1 MSGTRQRPAL
11 WTPLRHRRF
20 AAYAVAL
27 VISSAGTY
35 AATVA
40 LSFGVLEASG
50 PASLALILLSREVP
64 LVLLVLVG
72 GVIADRASRRTVLC
86 AAAAVQAISQ
96 LAAATALALDPT
108 NLGVL
113 MVCAAVNGGAAAFS
127 RPATVGLVPELVHAA
142 ELQPANAVLG
152 VAPRVIGIAGAAL
165 GAALVGAVGAPWALV
180 FDSATFLAAAVLFL
194 SLGRTSRPP
203 ATGRAHPVRDFA
215 EGWAVVRRQV
225 WIWGM
230 ILSFGMFQL
239 AYFPALSVLGPEIAR
254 LSYGG
259 ASAWAILLSAGL
271 LGGLAGLGIAS
282 SIRPRRPLLTV
293 CLVGI
298 PNILEIWALAS
309 GWPLVS
315 VAAFAFLGGI
325 GLALGDTLWITT
337 LQQRVERDKLSRVS
351 SFDWLGSLAL
361 NPLGYAVIAP
371 LAAAIGTR
379 ATLAAAGCV
388 LALAA
393 GLPLLS
399 RQVRHLPALTE
410 GGQLAEPA
418 HP

>member
-1 MSGTRQRPAL
+1 MTDAPQRPAL

-20 AAYAVAL
+20 AAYAFAL
-27 VISSAGTY
+27 IISSAGTY

-72 GVIADRASRRTVLC
+72 GVIADRASRRMVLC
-86 AAAAVQAISQ
+86 ASSSVQAISQ
-96 LAAATALALDPT
+96 LAGAASLALDPG
-108 NLGVL
+108 NVGIL
-113 MVCAAVNGGAAAFS
+113 MICAAVNGGAAAFS
-127 RPATVGLVPELVHAA
+127 RPATVGLVPELVPTP
-142 ELQPANAVLG
+142 ELQSANAVLG
-152 VAPRVIGIAGAAL
+152 FAPRVIGIAGAAA
-165 GAALVGAVGAPWALV
+165 GAGLVGAVGAPWALV
-180 FDSATFLAAAVLFL
+180 FDSMTFVVAAILFL
-194 SLGRTSRPP
+194 SLGTTSRPP
-203 ATGRAHPVRDFA
+203 AAERTHPFRDFA
-215 EGWAVVRRQV
+215 EGWAVVRRHA

-254 LSYGG
+254 TEYGG
-259 ASAWAILLSAGL
+259 ASAWAVLLSAGL
-271 LGGLAGLGIAS
+271 LGGLVGLGVAS
-282 SIRPRRPLLTV
+282 RIRPGRPLLTV

-298 PNILEIWALAS
+298 PNIVEIWALAS
-309 GWPLVS
+309 GWPLAT

-325 GLALGDTLWITT
+325 GLALGDTLWVTT
-337 LQQRVERDKLSRVS
+337 LQQRVDRDKLSRVS

-361 NPLGYAVIAP
+361 NPLGYAVVAP
-371 LAAAIGTR
+371 LAAGIGTR
-379 ATLAAAGCV
+379 ATLATASCV

-399 RQVRHLPALTE
+399 RQVR
-410 GGQLAEPA
+410 QLSAPSESSAAPG
-418 HP
+418 